1 MSRWKQLAGF
11 RHKRETGAALWQESY
26 YDHVLRD
33 DEELWRAARYILEN
47 PIRKGLVERPLN
59 YPYAG
64 SDTFKAAELR
74 DLWARQGRSPVP
86 PITGGPAPHCCH
98 WHRLRWWHSASA
110 LSSRAPTCIAE
121 I

>member
-1 MSRWKQLAGF
+1 MPDHLHLLVNATARAADLCRFMSRWKQLAGF

-74 DLWARQGRSPVP
+74 DLWARQG
-86 PITGGPAPHCCH
+86 
-98 WHRLRWWHSASA
+98 
-110 LSSRAPTCIAE
+110 
-121 I
+121 